1 MSCKILQIN
10 VNRNSTTT
18 ENILQMAIELNIK
31 ILAIQEPWVIP
42 NSNKFR
48 SINHPS
54 FKQLFPNYS
63 TFRPR
68 VLFYISREYI
78 VNLAPISPLD
88 PDCII
93 IDLINLNI
101 QLINIYN
108 ASHPNIDNS
117 IATIQR
123 ENLLP
128 NLFAKNTILLGD
140 FNTHHPWWDPLNTQS
155 ANSVY
160 LMDII
165 NKYSLNLLNTPGE
178 GTFYRPHM
186 AIPSV
191 LDLTFATQGIVN
203 YIIDWQIMPDLGS
216 DHFGV
221 LFTILSNN
229 SSTLPSALLRFNTK
243 KANWVL
249 FKENLNLEFKDF
261 PIKDP
266 NIKYSNQELDNL
278 TELFTSKIVNTAN
291 SSIPKSKILLN
302 AKPWWN
308 EELKILRKSILRFS
322 RKFKASG
329 YLSSIIKKELLNAK
343 NLYFNTSKIEK
354 LKHWNLFLEKED
366 TQSIYKAMCNTEH
379 LFSRIFKLVAITPFH
394 S

>member
-1 MSCKILQIN
+1 
-10 VNRNSTTT
+10 
-18 ENILQMAIELNIK
+18 MAIKINIK
-31 ILAIQEPWVIP
+31 ILAIQELWVIS
-42 NSNKFR
+42 NSNEFC

-78 VNLAPISPLD
+78 VNLVPISPLD

-128 NLFAKNTILLGD
+128 NILAKNTILLGD
-140 FNTHHPWWDPLNTQS
+140 FNTYHPWWDPLNIQS

-165 NKYSLNLLNTPGE
+165 NKHSLNLLNTPGE
-178 GTFYRPHM
+178 GTFYRPYM
-186 AIPSV
+186 AIPLV
-191 LDLTFATQGIVN
+191 LDLTFATQGVVN

-216 DHFGV
+216 DHYGV

-229 SSTLPSALLRFNTK
+229 SSTLSSSIPLRFNTK

-249 FKENLNLEFKDF
+249 FKENLDIEFKNF
-261 PIKDP
+261 TFKDP
-266 NIKYSNQELDNL
+266 NYIYLNQELDNL
-278 TELFTSKIVNTAN
+278 IELFTNKIVKVVN
-291 SSIPKSKILLN
+291 SSISKSKILLN
-302 AKPWWN
+302 TKP
-308 EELKILRKSILRFS
+308 
-322 RKFKASG
+322 
-329 YLSSIIKKELLNAK
+329 
-343 NLYFNTSKIEK
+343 
-354 LKHWNLFLEKED
+354 
-366 TQSIYKAMCNTEH
+366 
-379 LFSRIFKLVAITPFH
+379 
-394 S
+394 

>member
-1 MSCKILQIN
+1 
-10 VNRNSTTT
+10 
-18 ENILQMAIELNIK
+18 MAIELNIK
-31 ILAIQEPWVIP
+31 ILAIQEPWVIS
-42 NSNKFR
+42 NSNEFR

-78 VNLAPISPLD
+78 VNLVPISPLN

-128 NLFAKNTILLGD
+128 DLLAKNTILLRD
-140 FNTHHPWWDPLNTQS
+140 FNTHYPWWDPLNTQS

-160 LMDII
+160 LIDII
-165 NKYSLNLLNTPGE
+165 NKHFLNLLNTPGE
-178 GTFYRPHM
+178 GTFYRPYM
-186 AIPSV
+186 AIPLV
-191 LDLTFATQGIVN
+191 LNLTFVTQGVIN
-203 YIIDWQIMPDLGS
+203 YIIDWQVMPDLGS

-221 LFTILSNN
+221 LFIILNNN
-229 SSTLPSALLRFNTK
+229 SSTLPSTLLRFNTK

-249 FKENLNLEFKDF
+249 FKKNLNLEFKNF
-261 PIKDP
+261 FIKDL
-266 NIKYSNQELDNL
+266 NIKYLNQELNNL
-278 TELFTSKIVNTAN
+278 
-291 SSIPKSKILLN
+291 
-302 AKPWWN
+302 
-308 EELKILRKSILRFS
+308 
-322 RKFKASG
+322 
-329 YLSSIIKKELLNAK
+329 IKL
-343 NLYFNTSKIEK
+343 
-354 LKHWNLFLEKED
+354 
-366 TQSIYKAMCNTEH
+366 
-379 LFSRIFKLVAITPFH
+379 
-394 S
+394 

>member
-10 VNRNSTTT
+10 INRNSITT
-18 ENILQMAIELNIK
+18 ENILQMAIELNIT
-31 ILAIQEPWVIP
+31 ILAIQELWVIIN
-42 NSNKFR
+42 NSNEYR

-54 FKQLFPNYS
+54 FKQLLPNYS

-68 VLFYISREYI
+68 VLFYILKDYK
-78 VNLAPISPLD
+78 VNLASISPLD

-93 IDLINLNI
+93 IDIIDQNI

-128 NLFAKNTILLGD
+128 NLLAKNTILLGD
-140 FNTHHPWWDPLNTQS
+140 FNTYHPWWDPLNTQS
-155 ANSVY
+155 SNSHFLLDY
-160 LMDII
+160 ISKYNLSLI
-165 NKYSLNLLNTPGE
+165 NTIGE

-186 AIPSV
+186 AIPSTI
-191 LDLTFATQGIVN
+191 DLTFATQGIVN
-203 YIIDWQIMPDLGS
+203 KIIDWQILPDLGS
-216 DHFGV
+216 DHYGV
-221 LFTILSNN
+221 LFTILSSNN
-229 SSTLPSALLRFNTK
+229 SSTLPSSLPIRFNTK

-249 FKENLNLEFKDF
+249 FKKNLNSEFKNF

-278 TELFTSKIVNTAN
+278 IELFTSKIVNTAN

-308 EELKILRKSILRFS
+308 EGLKIL
-322 RKFKASG
+322 
-329 YLSSIIKKELLNAK
+329 
-343 NLYFNTSKIEK
+343 
-354 LKHWNLFLEKED
+354 
-366 TQSIYKAMCNTEH
+366 
-379 LFSRIFKLVAITPFH
+379 
-394 S
+394 

>member
-1 MSCKILQIN
+1 
-10 VNRNSTTT
+10 
-18 ENILQMAIELNIK
+18 
-31 ILAIQEPWVIP
+31 
-42 NSNKFR
+42 
-48 SINHPS
+48 
-54 FKQLFPNYS
+54 
-63 TFRPR
+63 
-68 VLFYISREYI
+68 
-78 VNLAPISPLD
+78 
-88 PDCII
+88 
-93 IDLINLNI
+93 
-101 QLINIYN
+101 
-108 ASHPNIDNS
+108 
-117 IATIQR
+117 
-123 ENLLP
+123 
-128 NLFAKNTILLGD
+128 
-140 FNTHHPWWDPLNTQS
+140 
-155 ANSVY
+155 
-160 LMDII
+160 MDII

-216 DHFGV
+216 DHYGV

-278 TELFTSKIVNTAN
+278 IELFTSKIVNIAN

-308 EELKILRKSILRFS
+308 KELKILRKSILRLS

-329 YLSSIIKKELLNAK
+329 YLSNILKKELLNAK
-343 NLYFNTSKIEK
+343 NLYFNTIKIEK

-366 TQSIYKAMCNTEH
+366 TQSIYKAMSYTKEYTSQTIPSLFNSQTNTFISTFQEKSDTFRNT
-379 LFSRIFKLVAITPFH
+379 LFPPPPISSPINLNSYIANKEWKWPKLSHIELENSCTSKIKGKTPGPDLITQEIIVQAYLAIPNTFFNIYSILIDQGYYPKV
-394 S
+394 

>member
-10 VNRNSTTT
+10 VNRNSITT

-31 ILAIQEPWVIP
+31 ILAIQEPWVISN
-42 NSNKFR
+42 NSNEFR

-68 VLFYISREYI
+68 VLFYISREYT
-78 VNLAPISPLD
+78 VNLASISPLD

-93 IDLINLNI
+93 IDLIDQNI

-108 ASHPNIDNS
+108 ASHPNIENS

-128 NLFAKNTILLGD
+128 ELLARNTIILGD

-186 AIPSV
+186 AIPSTI
-191 LDLTFATQGIVN
+191 DLTFATQGIVN
-203 YIIDWQIMPDLGS
+203 KIIDWQVMPDLGS
-216 DHFGV
+216 DHYGV
-221 LFTILSNN
+221 LFTILYN
-229 SSTLPSALLRFNTK
+229 SSTLSSSIPFRFNTK

-249 FKENLNLEFKDF
+249 FKENLDIEFKNF
-261 PIKDP
+261 TFKDP
-266 NIKYSNQELDNL
+266 NYMYSNQELDNL
-278 TELFTSKIVNTAN
+278 TELFTSKIIKVAN

-308 EELKILRKSILRFS
+308 EELKILRKSMLRFS

-329 YLSSIIKKELLNAK
+329 YLSNIIKKKLLDAK
-343 NLYFNTSKIEK
+343 NLYFNTIKIEK
-354 LKHWNLFLEKED
+354 QKHWNQFLEKE
-366 TQSIYKAMCNTEH
+366 C
-379 LFSRIFKLVAITPFH
+379 KLGI
-394 S
+394 SQREK

>member
-10 VNRNSTTT
+10 VNRNSITT

-31 ILAIQEPWVIP
+31 ILAIQEPWVISN
-42 NSNKFR
+42 NSNESCSITNNSNEFR

-229 SSTLPSALLRFNTK
+229 SSTLPSTLLRFNTK
-243 KANWVL
+243 KAN
-249 FKENLNLEFKDF
+249 
-261 PIKDP
+261 
-266 NIKYSNQELDNL
+266 
-278 TELFTSKIVNTAN
+278 
-291 SSIPKSKILLN
+291 
-302 AKPWWN
+302 
-308 EELKILRKSILRFS
+308 
-322 RKFKASG
+322 
-329 YLSSIIKKELLNAK
+329 
-343 NLYFNTSKIEK
+343 
-354 LKHWNLFLEKED
+354 
-366 TQSIYKAMCNTEH
+366 
-379 LFSRIFKLVAITPFH
+379 
-394 S
+394 